1 MKANWQSGA
10 CHQELPF
17 LCSMEQC
24 DPQAP
29 DQIRSPDTYLDSSIA
44 YGQNLGWNVS
54 FPECS
59 WALLLQNLLGRL
71 EDSVVFGIGV
81 TWTQA
86 FNLELG
92 IKV

>member
-1 MKANWQSGA
+1 M
-10 CHQELPF
+10 F
-17 LCSMEQC
+17 
-24 DPQAP
+24 
-29 DQIRSPDTYLDSSIA
+29 PDTYLDSSVA

-59 WALLLQNLLGRL
+59 WALLLQNLFGCLK
-71 EDSVVFGIGV
+71 DSVVFGIGV